1 MVRWAV
7 FRGRRLRN
15 CCLEVPCVN
24 QIVMIVH
31 IVLSLALIGII
42 LLQGPK
48 GEGLGAIG
56 GSARMFHGPR
66 PRETLM
72 TRITATFSILFVVS
86 GVVLVFWQ

>member
-1 MVRWAV
+1 VEQAIIIAHFVLAV
-7 FRGRRLRN
+7 A
-15 CCLEVPCVN
+15 V
-24 QIVMIVH
+24 
-31 IVLSLALIGII
+31 IGVI

-72 TRITATFSILFVVS
+72 TRITVTLSVLFVFTATYLAFVS
-86 GVVLVFWQ
+86 R

>member
-1 MVRWAV
+1 
-7 FRGRRLRN
+7 L
-15 CCLEVPCVN
+15 VN
-24 QIVMIVH
+24 EIAMIVH
-31 IVLSLALIGII
+31 IVVSLILIGVI

-72 TRITATFSILFVVS
+72 TRITAGLSILFVVTA
-86 GVVLVFWQ
+86 GVLIFWK

>member
-1 MVRWAV
+1 MYDGVLIAHI
-7 FRGRRLRN
+7 
-15 CCLEVPCVN
+15 
-24 QIVMIVH
+24 IV
-31 IVLSLALIGII
+31 SLAVIGVI

-72 TRITATFSILFVVS
+72 TRLTTGVSLAFVLTVS
-86 GVVLVFWQ
+86 LLVFIRLR

>member
-1 MVRWAV
+1 MYEAV
-7 FRGRRLRN
+7 
-15 CCLEVPCVN
+15 V
-24 QIVMIVH
+24 IVH
-31 IVLSLALIGII
+31 FVLAAAVIGVI

-72 TRITATFSILFVVS
+72 TRITVTLSVLFVFTATYLAFV
-86 GVVLVFWQ
+86 GR

>member
-1 MVRWAV
+1 M
-7 FRGRRLRN
+7 
-15 CCLEVPCVN
+15 N

-31 IVLSLALIGII
+31 IVISLALIGII

-72 TRITATFSILFVVS
+72 TRITAAASILFVVT

>member
-1 MVRWAV
+1 M
-7 FRGRRLRN
+7 FRSLWLRN
-15 CCLEVPCVN
+15 GHLEVQCVYDGVLIAHI
-24 QIVMIVH
+24 IV
-31 IVLSLALIGII
+31 SLAVIGII

-72 TRITATFSILFVVS
+72 IRLTTGVSLAFVLTVS
-86 GVVLVFWQ
+86 LLVFARLR